1 MHRIKIRSIF
11 FRILATFTAT
21 ALGVIGVGSLV
32 GASPWI
38 SAAIAGGA
46 GVARVLESLS
56 RAYLRDGVLTE
67 YEINSA
73 FASNVEGTQADKKRK
88 SSKPA
93 ETV

>member
-1 MHRIKIRSIF
+1 MQRIRTRSIIL
-11 FRILATFTAT
+11 RIIATFTAT

-67 YEINSA
+67 YEINKA
-73 FASNVEGTQADKKRK
+73 FASNTEGTQTDMKRKADK
-88 SSKPA
+88 A
-93 ETV
+93 